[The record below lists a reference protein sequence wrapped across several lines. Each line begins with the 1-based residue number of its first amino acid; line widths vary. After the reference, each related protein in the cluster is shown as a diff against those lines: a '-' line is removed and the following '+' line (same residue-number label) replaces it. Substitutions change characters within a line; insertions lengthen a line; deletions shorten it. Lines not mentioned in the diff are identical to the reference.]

1 MHKQTD
7 RAENLGPTAYCEKPS
22 ERLRAHSAVQL
33 SGDPVPVVYTGE
45 FVAEAVVPKRH
56 VDCAILRARERDG
69 ECYPP
74 SRSERR
80 ERKQA
85 AKPKPCCT
93 TLSVHISICPSSRSL
108 PSSLIPQGRPGSNR
122 IGRCRSC
129 GRDTPISRRLAR
141 APNVAD
147 AHLLCKC
154 GSRKPVLIPL
164 GLLQATSSGILT
176 ESGESCVFPCGRACR
191 PSQWQIRRPDNR
203 DQSLLPLD
211 KPL

>member
-1 MHKQTD
+1 MQNV
-7 RAENLGPTAYCEKPS
+7 RADSWASASRTASNTGGGAMTPELSRCDVFTCTSRRIAP
-22 ERLRAHSAVQL
+22 RISAQQPIVKSPPNAYGHIQL

-129 GRDTPISRRLAR
+129 GRDTRLSAADSRALRMLPTHTSFAS
-141 APNVAD
+141 A
-147 AHLLCKC
+147 
-154 GSRKPVLIPL
+154 VL
-164 GLLQATSSGILT
+164 
-176 ESGESCVFPCGRACR
+176 E
-191 PSQWQIRRPDNR
+191 NR
-203 DQSLLPLD
+203 C
-211 KPL
+211 